1 MCRTAFVLATT
12 CVALIISGCAKFER
26 AELAQRAKSD
36 LVGYSKEELLA
47 CMGAPNERARAGNTE
62 VWNYRSGGETVAT
75 TTGSG
80 TVNKRRFFG
89 SHITTFHEFYCVV
102 NVVMEQDQ
110 VTRINYQG
118 STGGLLSEG
127 EQCFYAVENC
137 LQ

>member
-1 MCRTAFVLATT
+1 MWRTALVLATA
-12 CVALIISGCAKFER
+12 CVALAISGCAKFER

-47 CMGAPNERARAGNTE
+47 CMGAPDERASAGDTE
-62 VWNYRSGGETVAT
+62 VWNYRSGGETVAM

-80 TVNKRRFFG
+80 TVTKRRFFG

-137 LQ
+137 L